1 MVKLRRKNNRAF
13 TLIEILIVVVII
25 STITGLTYPVLSM
38 IREKS
43 KQAVC
48 MSNMGQMFKCFTQY
62 ATENNGYLPLED
74 NSATSDSGAQCIGE
88 VWFKAVDRYIT
99 TDILPENQTE
109 ISTKEKLILIKQD
122 PVINTVVQ
130 DKKDNTRT
138 IKMNT
143 QLAQGS
149 MCRRMIDSIRFP
161 SKTVLLFDGR
171 INNTTVASKYDGSY
185 GSVAQRHSGG
195 ANILFIDGH
204 VERVQNG
211 DSDGT
216 TNEGWPNGDAGHGII
231 WDPDS

>member
-1 MVKLRRKNNRAF
+1 MNKNNRAF
-13 TLIEILIVVVII
+13 TLIELLIVVFIVFFLI
-25 STITGLTYPVLSM
+25 GLTFPVLSM

-43 KQAVC
+43 KQVVC
-48 MSNMGQMFKCFTQY
+48 MSNMGQMFKCFAQY
-62 ATENNGYLPLED
+62 AIENDGYLPLES
-74 NSATSDSGAQCIGE
+74 NSGSCSGE

-99 TDILPENQTE
+99 TDILPENQNE
-109 ISTKEKLILIKQD
+109 ISTKERLSLIKQD
-122 PVINTVVQ
+122 PVINTVTQ
-130 DKKDNTRT
+130 DEKDNTRT

-143 QLAQGS
+143 QLAKKP
-149 MCRRMIDSIRFP
+149 MCNRMIDSIRFP

-185 GSVAQRHSGG
+185 GSVSQRHSRG
-195 ANILFIDGH
+195 ANILFMDGH

-216 TNEGWPNGDAGHGII
+216 TNEGWPNGHADQGII

>member
-1 MVKLRRKNNRAF
+1 MVKLYIKNNRAF
-13 TLIEILIVVVII
+13 TLIEILIVVFII
-25 STITGLTYPVLSM
+25 FTIIGITFPVLST
-38 IREKS
+38 IGEKS

-48 MSNMGQMFKCFTQY
+48 MSNMGQMFKCFAQY
-62 ATENNGYLPLED
+62 AIENDGYLPLED
-74 NSATSDSGAQCIGE
+74 NSATSDSGTPCGSE
-88 VWFKAVDRYIT
+88 VWFKAVDRYII

-122 PVINTVVQ
+122 PVFNTVAQ
-130 DKKDNTRT
+130 EKKDNTRT

-149 MCRRMIDSIRFP
+149 MCSRMIDSIRFP
-161 SKTVLLFDGR
+161 SRTVLLFDGR

-185 GSVAQRHSGG
+185 GSVAQRHSRG

-204 VERVQNG
+204 VERVKNG

-216 TNEGWPNGDAGHGII
+216 ANEGWPNGHAGQRII
-231 WDPDS
+231 WNPD

>member
-1 MVKLRRKNNRAF
+1 MNKNNHAF
-13 TLIEILIVVVII
+13 TLIELLIAVFVVLVIM
-25 STITGLTYPVLSM
+25 GLVFPVLSM

-48 MSNMGQMFKCFTQY
+48 MSNMGQMFKCFAQY
-62 ATENNGYLPLED
+62 AIENDGYLPLES
-74 NSATSDSGAQCIGE
+74 NSGSCSGE

-122 PVINTVVQ
+122 PVIQTVTQ
-130 DKKDNTRT
+130 DKKDNTKT
-138 IKMNT
+138 IKINT
-143 QLAQGS
+143 QLVQGS
-149 MCRRMIDSIRFP
+149 MCSRMIDSIRFP

-185 GSVAQRHSGG
+185 GSVAQRHSRG
-195 ANILFIDGH
+195 ANILFMDGH
-204 VERVQNG
+204 VERIQNG

-216 TNEGWPNGDAGHGII
+216 ANEGWPNEHADQGVI
-231 WDPDS
+231 WDPD

>member
-1 MVKLRRKNNRAF
+1 MVKSYIKHNHAF
-13 TLIEILIVVVII
+13 TLIEILIVILII
-25 STITGLTYPVLSM
+25 LIITGLMFPVLSS

-48 MSNMGQMFKCFTQY
+48 MGNMRQIFKCLIQY
-62 ATENNGYLPLED
+62 SIENDGYLPLED
-74 NSATSDSGAQCIGE
+74 NSGTSDSGVPCNGE
-88 VWFKAVDRYIT
+88 VWFKAVDRYII

-109 ISTKEKLILIKQD
+109 ISTKERLMRIKQD
-122 PVINTVVQ
+122 PVFKTISQ
-130 DKKDNTRT
+130 DQQDNSRT

-149 MCRRMIDSIRFP
+149 MCTCMIDSVRFP

-171 INNTTVASKYDGSY
+171 VNNATVASKFDGSY
-185 GSVAQRHSGG
+185 GSVAQRHSRG

-211 DSDGT
+211 NSDGT
-216 TNEGWPNGDAGHGII
+216 ANEGWPNGHADQGII
-231 WDPDS
+231 WDSD

>member
-1 MVKLRRKNNRAF
+1 MNKNNHAF
-13 TLIEILIVVVII
+13 TLIELLVVVFIVFAI
-25 STITGLTYPVLSM
+25 MGLVFPVLSM

-48 MSNMGQMFKCFTQY
+48 MSNMGQMFKCLAQY
-62 ATENNGYLPLED
+62 AIENDGYLPLED
-74 NSATSDSGAQCIGE
+74 NSGSCSGE

-99 TDILPENQTE
+99 TDVLPENQTE
-109 ISTKEKLILIKQD
+109 ISTKEKLLLIKQD
-122 PVINTVVQ
+122 PVINTVTQ
-130 DKKDNTRT
+130 DKKDNTKT

-149 MCRRMIDSIRFP
+149 MCSRMIDSIRFP

-171 INNTTVASKYDGSY
+171 TNNTTVAGKYDGSY
-185 GSVAQRHSGG
+185 GSVAQRHSRG
-195 ANILFIDGH
+195 ANILFMDGH

-216 TNEGWPNGDAGHGII
+216 ANEGWPNGHADRGII

>member
-1 MVKLRRKNNRAF
+1 MDKNNRAF
-13 TLIEILIVVVII
+13 TLIEILIVVFIVF
-25 STITGLTYPVLSM
+25 TIMGLTFPVLST

-48 MSNMGQMFKCFTQY
+48 MSNMGQMFKCFAQY
-62 ATENNGYLPLED
+62 AIENDGYLPLED
-74 NSATSDSGAQCIGE
+74 NSAKSDSGVPCSGE

-109 ISTKEKLILIKQD
+109 ISTKERLLLIKQD
-122 PVINTVVQ
+122 PVINTVTQ

-149 MCRRMIDSIRFP
+149 MCSRMIDSISFP

-171 INNTTVASKYDGSY
+171 VNNTTVASKYDGSY

-195 ANILFIDGH
+195 VNILFIDGH
-204 VERVQNG
+204 VGRVQNG

-216 TNEGWPNGDAGHGII
+216 TNEGWPNGHADQGLI

>member
-1 MVKLRRKNNRAF
+1 MNKNNHAF
-13 TLIEILIVVVII
+13 TLIELLIVVFVVFVVM
-25 STITGLTYPVLSM
+25 GLVFPVLSM

-48 MSNMGQMFKCFTQY
+48 MSNMGQMFMCFAQY
-62 ATENNGYLPLED
+62 AIENDGYLPLES
-74 NSATSDSGAQCIGE
+74 NSGSCSGE

-122 PVINTVVQ
+122 PVIQTVTQ
-130 DKKDNTRT
+130 DKKDNTKT
-138 IKMNT
+138 IKINT
-143 QLAQGS
+143 QLVQGS
-149 MCRRMIDSIRFP
+149 MCSRMIDSIRFP

-185 GSVAQRHSGG
+185 GSVAQRHSRG
-195 ANILFIDGH
+195 ANILFMDGH
-204 VERVQNG
+204 VERIQNG

-216 TNEGWPNGDAGHGII
+216 ANEGWPNEHADQGVI
-231 WDPDS
+231 WDPD

>member
-1 MVKLRRKNNRAF
+1 MVEFCTKNNRAF
-13 TLIEILIVVVII
+13 TLIEVLLVVFIVFTII
-25 STITGLTYPVLSM
+25 GIAFPVLST
-38 IREKS
+38 IRERS

-48 MSNMGQMFKCFTQY
+48 MSNMGQIFKCFVQY
-62 ATENNGYLPLED
+62 TIENDGYLPLED
-74 NSATSDSGAQCIGE
+74 NSATSDSGATCSSE
-88 VWFKAVDRYIT
+88 VWFKAVDRYII

-122 PVINTVVQ
+122 PVINTVAQ
-130 DKKDNTRT
+130 DRKDNTKT

-149 MCRRMIDSIRFP
+149 ICSRMIDSIKFP
-161 SKTVLLFDGR
+161 SRTVLLFDGR

-185 GSVAQRHSGG
+185 GSVAQRHSRG

-216 TNEGWPNGDAGHGII
+216 ANEGWPNGHADQGII
-231 WDPDS
+231 WDPD